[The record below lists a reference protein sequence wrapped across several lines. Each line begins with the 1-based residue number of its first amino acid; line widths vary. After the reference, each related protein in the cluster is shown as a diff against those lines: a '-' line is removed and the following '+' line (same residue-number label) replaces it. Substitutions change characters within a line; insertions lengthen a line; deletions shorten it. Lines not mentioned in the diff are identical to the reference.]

1 MDRAADEACRSTL
14 RTLPASLNG
23 LRPIVPDDLIR
34 LGVKLDGGY
43 VVPSS
48 VLPTADALISFGIG
62 NDWSFEEQLL
72 KRNPN
77 ILIHAYDHTVKVIR
91 FLDFIAAT
99 WNAHLGA
106 EDSAIGRGITLFV
119 VKSMLDR
126 YESYRS
132 FFQRNV
138 THFQDRVLDRPDG
151 TRCVTIEEVLAR
163 LEGKQQ
169 LLLKMDIE
177 GDEYRVID
185 SLLTYQDRI
194 KLMIVEFHATNFLR
208 DVFLEKIEQIGRYY
222 EIVHVH
228 GNNSEGIAQD
238 GLPILLEVTFLH
250 RNLCTATSRRNR
262 LPVEG
267 LDFPNN
273 PAKPDHELAFVD

>member
-1 MDRAADEACRSTL
+1 
-14 RTLPASLNG
+14 
-23 LRPIVPDDLIR
+23 
-34 LGVKLDGGY
+34 LDGGY

-77 ILIHAYDHTVKVIR
+77 IFIHAYDHTVKAIR

-99 WNAHLGA
+99 WNAHLGT

-151 TRCVTIEEVLAR
+151 THCVTIEEVLAR
-163 LEGKQQ
+163 LEGKQR

-194 KLMIVEFHATNFLR
+194 QLMIVEFHATNFLR
-208 DVFLEKIEQIGRYY
+208 DVFLEKIEQISRYY
-222 EIVHVH
+222 EIVHLH
-228 GNNSEGIAQD
+228 GNNSEGTAQD
-238 GLPILLEVTFLH
+238 GVPILLEVTFLH

-273 PAKPDHELAFVD
+273 PAKPDHELEFADEANVRPAAFRSRRD